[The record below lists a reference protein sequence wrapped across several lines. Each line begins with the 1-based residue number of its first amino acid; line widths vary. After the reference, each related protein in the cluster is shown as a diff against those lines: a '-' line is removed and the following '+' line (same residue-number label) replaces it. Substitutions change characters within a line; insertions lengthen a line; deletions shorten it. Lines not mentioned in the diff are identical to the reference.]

1 MRNRAKLQLLAN
13 QTTLNGQPSLPT
25 DGFSLNGDV
34 AGTSFGWHLQDCGKL
49 CLKSASGTSV
59 TVRIWLYCAETA
71 SWAPAGVNA
80 TVTSRGVLNDGNA
93 ITVDGAAV
101 LAHNEPIQ
109 FLSGDDRIYAELVAN
124 AGAAAAVNLVLVSC
138 ARQVAV

>member
-1 MRNRAKLQLLAN
+1 MRNRAKLPLLVAV
-13 QTTLNGQPSLPT
+13 TALNGQPSGAAA
-25 DGFSLNGDV
+25 GFSLNGDV
-34 AGTSFGWHLQDCGKL
+34 AGTSFGWHLHDAGML
-49 CLKSASGTSV
+49 YVKSPSGTSI
-59 TVRIWLYCAETA
+59 TVRIWLYCTETA
-71 SWAPAGVNA
+71 AWHPAGVNS

-109 FLSGDDRIYAELVAN
+109 FLSGADRIYAELVAN
-124 AGAAAAVNLVLVSC
+124 TGGTAAVDCYLVSC